1 MWLKKKYIM
10 HIAGEQITAVLA
22 RDGDRVAVQ
31 IDDGDLREI
40 DAETLHGGGAISLRN
55 AGHMHL
61 VDLTHREAPGAVAA
75 SVDGRAVDLTVMDEL
90 RAMALESRGE
100 AGGSGAVNAEIP
112 GLVVEVFVETGQAVA
127 KGDTLLVLEA
137 MKMQNEIAAPI
148 DGTVGD
154 VLVEAGQSVN
164 AGDGLLR
171 IEVVEG

>member
-10 HIAGEQITAVLA
+10 HIAGEPITAVLA

-31 IDDGDLREI
+31 IDDGELREI
-40 DAETLHGGGAISLRN
+40 DAEMLPGGGAISLRLD
-55 AGHMHL
+55 GRMHL
-61 VDLTHREAPGAVAA
+61 VDITPREAKGAVAA

-100 AGGSGAVNAEIP
+100 SGGNGAVNAEIP
-112 GLVVEVFVETGQAVA
+112 GLVVEIFVAAGQVVA

-148 DGTVGD
+148 DGTIGD

-164 AGDGLLR
+164 AGDALLR
-171 IEVVEG
+171 IEMAE